1 MKKYLFL
8 AAACLSFAFTACS
21 DDNTQDEGE
30 NTAPTCKIT
39 EPLEGETYD
48 ANLPLT
54 IKGRINDKENNVS
67 AVKLTVGGETVG
79 EELSL
84 PFFECTIA
92 PEKLQ
97 KGALTVVLYVEDTG
111 GLNAQHQV
119 TVNLEKD
126 VKLMVSDDGKDEL
139 TFDYRS
145 GEREVRVVSEKKWT
159 VSVPEGTWFESYDA
173 TSQQWVKKTS
183 ISGEGNTAIKL
194 RAGANDLFEDRYAEL
209 KISTPDE
216 TGKFVVGQTASPNML
231 DLIEDEMLRM
241 AAEISAIM
249 YGMDANEDGK
259 VSAYEAE
266 LVPEDG
272 VPYGFDAGGWQVA
285 STKGIEN
292 FPHCGIWMSTPPTT

>member
-67 AVKLTVGGETVG
+67 AVKLTVGGETVD

-97 KGALTVVLYVEDTG
+97 KGALTVALYVEDTG

-173 TSQQWVKKTS
+173 ASQQWVKKTS

-231 DLIEDEMLRM
+231 DLIEWPPKSRRSCTEWMPTKTARYPPTKPNSCRRTAYPTDSTPEGGRWLPP
-241 AAEISAIM
+241 
-249 YGMDANEDGK
+249 K
-259 VSAYEAE
+259 VSRT
-266 LVPEDG
+266 
-272 VPYGFDAGGWQVA
+272 
-285 STKGIEN
+285 SRT
-292 FPHCGIWMSTPPTT
+292 CGIWMSTPPTT

>member
-67 AVKLTVGGETVG
+67 AVKLTVGGETVD

-97 KGALTVVLYVEDTG
+97 KGALTVALYVEDTG

-173 TSQQWVKKTS
+173 ASQQWVKKTS

-272 VPYGFDAGGWQVA
+272 APYGFDAGGWQVA
-285 STKGIEN
+285 
-292 FPHCGIWMSTPPTT
+292 

>member
-67 AVKLTVGGETVG
+67 AVKLTVGGETVD

-97 KGALTVVLYVEDTG
+97 KGALTVALYVEDTG

-159 VSVPEGTWFESYDA
+159 VSVP
-173 TSQQWVKKTS
+173 
-183 ISGEGNTAIKL
+183 
-194 RAGANDLFEDRYAEL
+194 
-209 KISTPDE
+209 
-216 TGKFVVGQTASPNML
+216 
-231 DLIEDEMLRM
+231 
-241 AAEISAIM
+241 
-249 YGMDANEDGK
+249 
-259 VSAYEAE
+259 
-266 LVPEDG
+266 
-272 VPYGFDAGGWQVA
+272 
-285 STKGIEN
+285 
-292 FPHCGIWMSTPPTT
+292 

>member
-126 VKLMVSDDGKDEL
+126 VKLLSL
-139 TFDYRS
+139 IHI
-145 GEREVRVVSEKKWT
+145 SE
-159 VSVPEGTWFESYDA
+159 
-173 TSQQWVKKTS
+173 
-183 ISGEGNTAIKL
+183 
-194 RAGANDLFEDRYAEL
+194 
-209 KISTPDE
+209 
-216 TGKFVVGQTASPNML
+216 
-231 DLIEDEMLRM
+231 
-241 AAEISAIM
+241 
-249 YGMDANEDGK
+249 
-259 VSAYEAE
+259 
-266 LVPEDG
+266 
-272 VPYGFDAGGWQVA
+272 
-285 STKGIEN
+285 
-292 FPHCGIWMSTPPTT
+292 PTRH